1 MLYLILMKNLLIRYR
16 IPLIF
21 IIDLAIALVAL
32 LLMILLRY
40 GAVDF
45 TKQLKLHI
53 LPFTIITI
61 LFTLIFYIFNLYSSR
76 FNRNIT
82 EFNNSF
88 IKSLTISFVISV
100 FIFYIFGTFFKLTPK
115 INLILFTGIFGII
128 DFYARIHL
136 KRYFIKKGWDRK
148 IVLIGSTESN
158 LVKEL
163 RHNQNIGYKIIKEQE
178 NLDLNEILQTSPDIV
193 VVDTHSI
200 NQTEEICAI
209 NKKGI
214 QIYTLGNFYEEVFQK
229 IPIDNVDLNEILN
242 YISNNQPIFNFIK
255 RSMDIVLSILLL
267 ILFSPFLIITAVFV
281 KITSTGPILIRQ
293 TRVTK
298 NEENFTLYKFRS
310 MISISPDGQA
320 ETSGP
325 VWTENTNTDPRIT
338 SFGRLIRKS
347 HLDELPQ
354 LFNILK
360 GDISFVG
367 PRPERPEFVTSLRKD
382 ILYYDLRHSV
392 KAGLTG
398 WAQVNYKYGA
408 SVEDAK
414 EKLKYDFYYMKNRSI
429 FFDFLIILKTIA
441 EVFRY

>member
-1 MLYLILMKNLLIRYR
+1 
-16 IPLIF
+16 
-21 IIDLAIALVAL
+21 
-32 LLMILLRY
+32 
-40 GAVDF
+40 
-45 TKQLKLHI
+45 
-53 LPFTIITI
+53 
-61 LFTLIFYIFNLYSSR
+61 
-76 FNRNIT
+76 
-82 EFNNSF
+82 
-88 IKSLTISFVISV
+88 
-100 FIFYIFGTFFKLTPK
+100 
-115 INLILFTGIFGII
+115 
-128 DFYARIHL
+128 
-136 KRYFIKKGWDRK
+136 
-148 IVLIGSTESN
+148 
-158 LVKEL
+158 
-163 RHNQNIGYKIIKEQE
+163 
-178 NLDLNEILQTSPDIV
+178 
-193 VVDTHSI
+193 
-200 NQTEEICAI
+200 
-209 NKKGI
+209 
-214 QIYTLGNFYEEVFQK
+214 
-229 IPIDNVDLNEILN
+229 
-242 YISNNQPIFNFIK
+242 
-255 RSMDIVLSILLL
+255 
-267 ILFSPFLIITAVFV
+267 
-281 KITSTGPILIRQ
+281 
-293 TRVTK
+293 
-298 NEENFTLYKFRS
+298 